1 MATRRIV
8 MHFPHTMID
17 EPIISRLVR
26 VYDLEFNILR
36 ASITPKQEGL
46 MILVLEGDESKLA
59 AALDEMQQKGVRIEP
74 LEKEVTRNEDRCTE
88 CGACITVCPTHAL
101 ALELDT
107 RHVIFDPD
115 KCIACE
121 LCVPVCPPRAMET
134 PF

>member
-8 MHFPHTMID
+8 MHFPQTMID

-46 MILVLEGDESKLA
+46 MILVLEGDEGKLA
-59 AALDEMQQKGVRIEP
+59 AALDEVQQKGVRIEP
-74 LEKEVTRNEDRCTE
+74 LEKEVTRNDDRCTE
-88 CGACITVCPTHAL
+88 CGACITICPTKAL
-101 ALELDT
+101 VMELDT

>member
-1 MATRRIV
+1 MATSRIV
-8 MHFPHTMID
+8 MHFPQTLID

-26 VYDLEFNILR
+26 AYDLEFNILR

-59 AALDEMQQKGVRIEP
+59 AALADAQEKGVRIEP

-88 CGACITVCPTHAL
+88 CGACVTICPTHAL
-101 ALELDT
+101 AMDPDT

>member
-1 MATRRIV
+1 
-8 MHFPHTMID
+8 MHFPQTMID

-59 AALDEMQQKGVRIEP
+59 AALDEVQQKGVRIEP
-74 LEKEVTRNEDRCTE
+74 LEKEVTRNDDRCTE
-88 CGACITVCPTHAL
+88 CGACITICPTHAL
-101 ALELDT
+101 AMEPDT
-107 RHVIFDPD
+107 RHVVFDPD

>member
-1 MATRRIV
+1 
-8 MHFPHTMID
+8 MHFPQTLID

-26 VYDLEFNILR
+26 AYDLEFNILR

-46 MILVLEGDESKLA
+46 MILVLEGEESKLA
-59 AALDEMQQKGVRIEP
+59 AALADAQDKGVRIEP

-88 CGACITVCPTHAL
+88 CGACVTICPTHAL
-101 ALELDT
+101 AMDPDT

>member
-8 MHFPHTMID
+8 MHFPQTMID

-59 AALDEMQQKGVRIEP
+59 AALDEVQQKGVRIEP
-74 LEKEVTRNEDRCTE
+74 LEKEVTRNDDRCTE
-88 CGACITVCPTHAL
+88 CGACITICPTHAL
-101 ALELDT
+101 AMEPDT
-107 RHVIFDPD
+107 RHVVFDPD

>member
-1 MATRRIV
+1 MATRRMV
-8 MHFPHTMID
+8 MHFPQTMID

-36 ASITPKQEGL
+36 ASITPRQEGL

-59 AALDEMQQKGVRIEP
+59 AALDELQQKGVRIEP
-74 LEKEVTRNEDRCTE
+74 LEKEVTRNEQRCTE
-88 CGACITVCPTHAL
+88 CGACITVCPTRAL
-101 ALELDT
+101 VMELDT
-107 RHVIFDPD
+107 RHVVFDPD

>member
-1 MATRRIV
+1 MATRRTV
-8 MHFPHTMID
+8 MHFPQTMID

-46 MILVLEGDESKLA
+46 MILVLEGDESKLD
-59 AALDEMQQKGVRIEP
+59 AALDELQQKGVRIEP
-74 LEKEVTRNEDRCTE
+74 LEKEVTRNDDRCTE
-88 CGACITVCPTHAL
+88 CGACVTICPTQAL
-101 ALELDT
+101 AIELDT
-107 RHVIFDPD
+107 RRVVFDPD

>member
-8 MHFPHTMID
+8 MHFPQTMID

-59 AALDEMQQKGVRIEP
+59 AALDEVQQKGVRIEP
-74 LEKEVTRNEDRCTE
+74 LEKEVTRNDDRCTE
-88 CGACITVCPTHAL
+88 CGACITICPTKAL
-101 ALELDT
+101 VMELDT